1 MKVKEL
7 INVIESDC
15 GYLDRMKGSHRQYKH
30 PIKDGTVTIA
40 GKLSTD
46 MPKGTIISVL
56 KQAKLK
62 EELFNKDG
70 IARSKFSPG
79 QHTIAVKAVDNEG
92 LEAVEV
98 VRLKVNGKVEVEG
111 EN

>member
-7 INVIESDC
+7 IDIIETD
-15 GYLDRMKGSHRQYKH
+15 GWYLDRTKGSHRQFKH
-30 PIKDGTVTIA
+30 PVKKGTVTIA

-62 EELFNKDG
+62 
-70 IARSKFSPG
+70 
-79 QHTIAVKAVDNEG
+79 
-92 LEAVEV
+92 
-98 VRLKVNGKVEVEG
+98 
-111 EN
+111 